1 MHIRY
6 ACGDIRFGREVAVK
20 EGTLGEME
28 SSGKSNCSLMR
39 KSRYWPT
46 GGNTAVNT
54 TSSPAIAA
62 FNSARNSRRR
72 RTAWR

>member
-46 GGNTAVNT
+46 GANTD
-54 TSSPAIAA
+54 
-62 FNSARNSRRR
+62 
-72 RTAWR
+72 RTGWLAEEMACRGRL